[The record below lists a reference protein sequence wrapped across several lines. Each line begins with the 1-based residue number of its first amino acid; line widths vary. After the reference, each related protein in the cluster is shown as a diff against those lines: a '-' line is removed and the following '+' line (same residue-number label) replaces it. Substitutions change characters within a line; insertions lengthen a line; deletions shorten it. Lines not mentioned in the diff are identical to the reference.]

1 MKYVLIAGLVVGSVL
16 VAGMGNMVPSFSDFD
31 SDKDGKVTQTEFEN
45 TQQKRMTEK
54 AEAGKMM
61 RNAQNA
67 PTFEDIDTNADG
79 SFDATEFSAHQVK
92 QRAVNQGMGM
102 GKGQGQA
109 K

>member
-16 VAGMGNMVPSFSDFD
+16 MAGMGNMVPSFGDFD
-31 SDKDGKVTQTEFEN
+31 SDKDGKVTQVEFEN

-92 QRAVNQGMGM
+92 QRAVNQGMG
-102 GKGQGQA
+102 KGQGQV